1 MSNETKQFHA
11 SEAFSY
17 VDAYRSGT
25 HKTADILREE
35 KGKLDKRYWEDD
47 SVPPE
52 LVAEL
57 RGIEHALNYV
67 IRGEEPGLVTLA
79 DAKPGEGAASA
90 AELSECRETVQ
101 YLSNERNRLDNK
113 LKQFKSQGQ
122 ELQAEVVRARQQ
134 SQALR
139 RRLGQSNSTFV
150 VVVATMFLV
159 ILVQLFLL
167 WSR

>member
-1 MSNETKQFHA
+1 MSSETKQFYA

-25 HKTADILREE
+25 HKTAEILREE
-35 KGKLDKRYWEDD
+35 KEKLDKKYWEND
-47 SVPPE
+47 SAPAE

-67 IRGEEPGLVTLA
+67 VKGEEPGLVRLGDGA
-79 DAKPGEGAASA
+79 PGEGGSSA
-90 AELSECRETVQ
+90 AELNECRETLQ
-101 YLSNERNRLDNK
+101 LLSNERNRLEQK
-113 LKQFKSQGQ
+113 LKQSKNQGQ
-122 ELQAEVVRARQQ
+122 ELQAEMIRARQQ

-139 RRLGQSNSTFV
+139 RRLVQNNSTFV

-159 ILVQLFLL
+159 ILVQLYLI
-167 WSR
+167 WNR